1 MNQDFQIRHGSKHYR
16 PCNQYKHRFHRS
28 HHRSLLGGRSVK
40 INFTSMTG
48 AGTTGGGGP
57 RGGWALASGSASASA
72 IAFGMGVAITVKIK
86 AAKEAKILHV

>member
-1 MNQDFQIRHGSKHYR
+1 
-16 PCNQYKHRFHRS
+16 
-28 HHRSLLGGRSVK
+28 
-40 INFTSMTG
+40 MTG
-48 AGTTGGGGP
+48 AGTTGEGGP